1 MNIQK
6 AFSYVCVALLL
17 TITSSLQ
24 AQKLPSVQEASIYAP
39 AVVKADAR
47 LTEWG
52 NLQAFNKANGL
63 SYTVANDDKNLYLV
77 VKTDDP
83 NIANKISAGGIDLTI
98 NTMGKKSPKD
108 AYVISFPMV
117 DPTKLRDQM
126 SSMSGMMRGGPNG
139 PQQPDSAAIAKMR
152 KQAVSNFKEI
162 KLIGFKDIADSV
174 ISMYND
180 LGIKAAVTYDDKG
193 ALISELIMPLKYMGL
208 TGNNAEFAYN
218 IRLNGLNINA
228 MMASMGIN
236 IRALEAAA
244 GAAGGGGGMV
254 VTGGGG
260 GFGGGG
266 FGGGGGMPRGAGM
279 GDMQGMISPT
289 DFWGKYT
296 LAKK

>member
-6 AFSYVCVALLL
+6 IISYTFAALLL
-17 TITSSLQ
+17 TITSALQ
-24 AQKLPSVQEASIYAP
+24 AQKLPSVQEGSIYAP

-47 LTEWG
+47 LNEWG

-63 SYTVANDDKNLYLV
+63 SYTIANDDKNLYLV

-98 NTMGKKSPKD
+98 NTMGKKSDKD

-117 DPTKLRDQM
+117 DPTKLRSQM
-126 SSMSGMMRGGPNG
+126 SSMGGMRGGPNG
-139 PQQPDSAAIAKMR
+139 PQQLDSAAIAKMR
-152 KQAVSNFKEI
+152 KQAVANFKEI
-162 KLIGFKDIADSV
+162 KLVGFKDIADSV

-180 LGIKAAVTYDDKG
+180 LGIKAAVSYDDKG

-208 TGNNAEFAYN
+208 TGSTAEFAYN

-236 IRALEAAA
+236 VRALEAAA
-244 GAAGGGGGMV
+244 GAAGGGGNV
-254 VTGGGG
+254 VVG
-260 GFGGGG
+260 GFGGGGGG